1 MRRDIDRLTTQSFDV
16 AIIGGG
22 IHGAWIALRAQ
33 QSGLRV
39 ALIEKNDFGA
49 ATSANSLKILH
60 GGLRYLQHLDLK
72 RMRHSIAARREFG
85 RLSPHLVRPLPCV
98 MPLQAM
104 GIRSPWILGPAL
116 LANEVMSMDRNSGV
130 AAQARVPAGHLL
142 GTNRCKSAIA
152 PLSAVDAFAGAQ
164 WWDAIALHAGRLV
177 LEPLMLAEQGGAA
190 IANRVEATAY
200 LSHEGVVK
208 GVIARDVDSGREFQI
223 QATTVIDAAGP
234 WAGQLSLAQ
243 GLPSTFLPRSWLVGV
258 NLLFKRSLGIDAGV
272 ALTSTSRSAD
282 SSALLRRTSR
292 ELFFVPWQ
300 GITMVGTDYHEAS
313 TLSEARAPSLP
324 MVESFLAEAARIAPQ
339 ARLTLDDV
347 ALVHWGILPAEA
359 SSASVP
365 RKSPILAAHRG
376 DTGLDGLIV
385 VMAEKLTSAPTL
397 SLTVLDAVRSRATPS
412 MQVAAAVGPEV
423 MDSGDIR
430 LQQRYGHSWQQAAQL
445 LRDQP
450 ELAATIDGTT
460 DTQKVEVVHAIR
472 NEMARSLADVVLRRL
487 SIAQKG
493 HPGMQALRACADIVA
508 AELDIGAEAMQK
520 QVTALDRDLNSYLL
534 PATGRRRADEIG

>member
-1 MRRDIDRLTTQSFDV
+1 MRRDIDRLATESFDV

-33 QSGLRV
+33 QAGYRV

-130 AAQARVPAGHLL
+130 AEQARVPAGHLL
-142 GTNRCKSAIA
+142 GTSRCKSAIA

-177 LEPLMLAEQGGAA
+177 LEPLTLAGQGGAA
-190 IANRVEATAY
+190 IANRVEAVGY
-200 LSHEGVVK
+200 LSHGAAVK
-208 GVIARDVDSGREFQI
+208 GVIARDADGREFEI
-223 QATTVIDAAGP
+223 KATTVIDAAGP
-234 WAGQLSLAQ
+234 WAGQLSLSQ
-243 GLPSTFLPRSWLVGV
+243 RLPSAFLPRSWLVGV

-282 SSALLRRTSR
+282 SSALLRRASR

-300 GITMVGTDYHEAS
+300 GITMVGTDYHEAP
-313 TLSEARAPSLP
+313 TLGEARAPSVP

-339 ARLTLDDV
+339 AKLTRDDV

-365 RKSPILAAHRG
+365 RKSPILAAHRSE
-376 DTGLDGLIV
+376 TGLDGLIV

-397 SLTVLDAVRSRATPS
+397 SLTVLDAVRSKAAPS
-412 MQVAAAVGPEV
+412 TQTAVGTAGKQASETADV
-423 MDSGDIR
+423 R
-430 LQQRYGHSWQQAAQL
+430 LQQRYGHSWQQVAQL

-450 ELAATIDGTT
+450 EVAVTVAGMA
-460 DTQKVEVVHAIR
+460 DTQKVEIVHAIR
-472 NEMARSLADVVLRRL
+472 NEMAGSLADVVLRRL
-487 SIAQKG
+487 SIAQQG
-493 HPGMQALRACADIVA
+493 HPGMEALRACGEIVA
-508 AELDIGAEAMQK
+508 AELGIGPQAMQSE
-520 QVTALDRDLNSYLL
+520 VTALDRWFLNRGLQ
-534 PATGRRRADEIG
+534 